1 MRTLR
6 PLFVA
11 LLAGAGIW
19 LTGCGSD
26 GEPPAPA
33 SGLRVTILSPANGA
47 TITDFSFGVELD
59 VSQPS
64 SVSGAVLQVEAL
76 LNGVPLPLQGGPS
89 VYRTRVNPGPP
100 LRDENRLVVT
110 VTAGGASARAQAD
123 FSYLPPKA
131 VARRITDERDLL
143 RGPLA
148 HGRVGDYLLA
158 NTVARFVIQDA
169 PQRDLYSVGT
179 FGGNIIDAELVERP
193 GTDNFL
199 ELQPAVNIETVINAQ
214 TVEIV
219 NDGQDG
225 TPAIIRTCGPDDLLD
240 FVNPSTIIR
249 DAGLAFPA
257 AADDADYEVE
267 GCTDYILEPG
277 KPYVQLVTTIFNN
290 EDRDLG
296 LFVGDY
302 INGSG
307 ELEQWTSSGAGL
319 GEILTANLGVL
330 SYIGFGQAQGVD
342 YGFIPLPVP
351 GIEDGRSSFF
361 TASGV
366 SYIMQSN
373 SIVRVLLGSPAT
385 FVVPARGSRSYTR
398 YFSVGNGSGGNAVAV
413 ENEVKGF
420 DTGTLRGCV
429 LAGGRWLPGSRV
441 SVLRAN
447 AVVAPY
453 VTDEDGCFE
462 GSLPPGTYR
471 VVAARRGFLYEGA
484 GTSPEA
490 KEVSITAG
498 STAEVRFELP
508 PSGRVRVQ
516 VNESVARAGQTSRPI
531 PARVSVVGFDPS
543 PEPIIVLNSIAGRIS
558 TGTFEDITKDVVPFG
573 IVWLDYTDAQGSLEF
588 DLEPGEYE
596 LFVSRGTEY
605 SLFRQRIV
613 VEAGSTVDVSAT
625 IARVLDT
632 SGFISSDFHVHT
644 INSADSRVNL
654 RDRAIQFA
662 GEGVDNVI
670 LTDHH
675 FHTDLRP
682 VIEQLGLGP
691 FLQTTIG
698 EEITTWD
705 YGHFNAYPLRIDS
718 SRPTNGSTDWA
729 VAAPPGRDFPR
740 FGSFSLSPADLE
752 RLAKEG
758 STSTPDTT
766 VQINHIDSFFAPLR
780 IDTSLVPPQTF
791 LTPEQRLAFRLDP
804 NGGNLFHHFKALELW
819 NGSNRTH
826 QSQFLD
832 QRIGIWMNHLNQGM
846 KTTFIADTDTH
857 EFRNLNTAGART
869 WTASSTDDP
878 PQIEPG
884 EVARSVDAGRAVGGQ
899 GIYVQARLRA
909 LDGSER
915 VADFT
920 LDGSTEVRS
929 DAGVELEVVVQA
941 PVWAEYDRIEIYA
954 NAVTVPALRVDNVPV
969 LFTAIP
975 TRSLD
980 LGADF
985 ERTLVTVDPT
995 VPGAQRWETRVRI
1008 PFPDLREDTWFV
1020 VVVKGRDGVSRPM
1033 FPVFPQSLRADTNR
1047 TLADLLDG
1055 NLGESGTMALGATNA
1070 LYADVNGRPGFQ
1082 APLAP

>member
-1 MRTLR
+1 MKALR
-6 PLFVA
+6 VLSILGAFG
-11 LLAGAGIW
+11 LLLLGA
-19 LTGCGSD
+19 GCGSD
-26 GEPPAPA
+26 HEPAGGTSPTVQIRSPQDGSTVTTFQFDVEIAL
-33 SGLRVTILSPANGA
+33 SGTSGTGSSTPRIDA
-47 TITDFSFGVELD
+47 T
-59 VSQPS
+59 
-64 SVSGAVLQVEAL
+64 
-76 LNGVPLPLQGGPS
+76 LNGLPLPLTGGPDTF
-89 VYRTRVNPGPP
+89 RARVQPGPP
-100 LRDENRLVVT
+100 LRDENRLLVT
-110 VTAGGASARAQAD
+110 VEIGASRATARAD
-123 FSYLPPKA
+123 FLYLPPKA
-131 VARRITDERDLL
+131 VARRITDGRDLL
-143 RGPLA
+143 TGPLA
-148 HGRVGDYLLA
+148 HGRVGDFLLA
-158 NTVARFVIQDA
+158 NSKARFVIQDA
-169 PQRDLYSVGT
+169 PQRDLYSVGA
-179 FGGNIIDAELVERP
+179 FGGNIIDAELTERP

-199 ELQPAVNIETVINAQ
+199 ELQPALNIETVINARS
-214 TVEIV
+214 VEIV

-225 TPAIIRTCGPDDLLD
+225 TPAIVRSCGPDDVLD

-249 DAGLAFPA
+249 NAGLGFPE
-257 AADDADYEVE
+257 AADDADYEIE
-267 GCTDYILEPG
+267 ACTDYILEPG
-277 KPYVQLVTTIFNN
+277 KPYVQLVTTVFNN
-290 EDRDLG
+290 ENRDLG

-342 YGFIPLPVP
+342 YGLIPIPVP
-351 GIEDGRSSFF
+351 GIADGRSSFF

-385 FVVPARGSRSYTR
+385 FVVPAGGSRSYAR

-413 ENEVKGF
+413 ENEVKGIE
-420 DTGTLRGCV
+420 TGTLRGCV
-429 LAGGRWLPGSRV
+429 FSSGRPLAGSRV
-441 SVLRAN
+441 SVLRAG

-453 VTDEDGCFE
+453 LTGEDGCFE
-462 GSLPPGTYR
+462 GTLPPGNYR
-471 VVAARRGFLYEGA
+471 VVAAKRGYPYEGE
-484 GTSPEA
+484 GETPVA
-490 KEVSITAG
+490 KEVSLEAG
-498 STAEVRFELP
+498 STTEVRFDLP
-508 PSGRVRVQ
+508 TTGRVRVQ
-516 VNESVARAGQTSRPI
+516 AWEAFPNPNQPVRAV

-558 TGTFEDITKDVVPFG
+558 TGTFEDITKDTVPFG
-573 IVWLDYTDAQGSLEF
+573 IVWLDYTNAQGQLEF
-588 DLEPGEYE
+588 ELEPGEYE

-613 VEAGSTVDVSAT
+613 VAPGQTTSVEAT
-625 IARVLDT
+625 IVRVLDT
-632 SGFISSDFHVHT
+632 TGFISSDYHVHT

-654 RDRAIQFA
+654 TDRAYQFA

-682 VIEQLGLGP
+682 TIERLGLIP

-705 YGHFNAYPLRIDS
+705 YGHFNAYPLRVDP
-718 SRPTNGSTDWA
+718 SRPSGGSIDWA
-729 VAAPPGRDFPR
+729 VAAPIGRDFPQY
-740 FGSFSLSPADLE
+740 GSYSLSPAEIE

-758 STSTPDTT
+758 NTSTPDTT

-791 LTPEQRLAFRLDP
+791 LPPAERLAFRLDP

-819 NGSNRTH
+819 NGSNRNH

-832 QRIGIWMNHLNQGM
+832 QRIGIWFNHLNQGL

-869 WTASSTDDP
+869 WTASSTDEP

-899 GIYVQARLRA
+899 GVYVQARLLA
-909 LDGSER
+909 ADGSGG
-915 VADFT
+915 VADFS
-920 LDGSTEVRS
+920 LGGSTEVRS
-929 DAGVELEVVVQA
+929 SGGVDLEIAIQA
-941 PVWAEYDRIEIYA
+941 PLWAEYDRIEVYA
-954 NAVTVPALRVDNVPV
+954 NAVTVPTLRVSDVPV
-969 LFTAIP
+969 LFSAIP
-975 TRSLD
+975 TRTLD
-980 LGADF
+980 LGTDF
-985 ERTLVTVDPT
+985 QRTLVPVREDM
-995 VPGAQRWETRVRI
+995 PGAARWETRLQL
-1008 PFPDLREDTWFV
+1008 PFRDLTEDTWFV

-1033 FPVFPQSLRADTNR
+1033 FPVFPQSLDTTNNR

-1055 NLGESGTMALGATNA
+1055 NLNERGTLALGATNA
-1070 LYADVNGRPGFQ
+1070 LYADVDGRPGFH
-1082 APLAP
+1082 APLAR